1 MSNLFDSLLPQ
12 LVDKFS
18 LFPPELVF
26 LTIVLVIIP
35 TILASLLRFSLYRHL
50 RNLANKVKRLL
61 TGDSPGIQPEI
72 VRNLEKRF
80 GKASKSL
87 EIVNTTALVDG
98 AYSQEKFHFLGL
110 KFLCEQWDYFCR
122 VLPNLLLAFG
132 LLGTFL
138 GITLNLYNIAQ
149 VINQANAEDVGSL
162 IQNLQGPL
170 QSMGIA
176 FITSLFALVC
186 SSFLTVV
193 NLRYNTG
200 LAKITLIS
208 SLEDYLDNIYQP
220 SLEGY
225 SRLDQA
231 VNRMVDQQ
239 NEFLTRFHEK
249 VGQILESTLGRAVE
263 QMVAENTKSQ
273 LLGMQVYERLMEAS
287 GSLSAGASTFRESIQ
302 EITKIVPKIA
312 ENTKILASTA
322 IVFKESTDKL
332 ERSNFTTNFEKI
344 TVDLVDTQK
353 HFSGSAS
360 LLSYKL
366 AELVDNNQKTF
377 ELADKVYTNLDKF
390 SNTIQESSTVLL
402 DASQQLNQSKFSEKL
417 ASAASDLAV
426 SHNQFAGSVSTLN
439 NTSNSM
445 ESAVYKLRSSTETM
459 TEVAQGVNKL
469 SQQYV
474 KINELLEKRLNTE
487 SAQLSGIQSG
497 INQVQE
503 QLNSFM
509 NRMGKFFSGD
519 NQ

>member
-1 MSNLFDSLLPQ
+1 MEKIFDSLLPQ
-12 LVDKFS
+12 LIDKLR
-18 LFPPELVF
+18 LFPPELLF

-35 TILASLLRFSLYRHL
+35 TIIACLLRFSLYGHL
-50 RNLANKVKRLL
+50 KELSNKVKRLL
-61 TGDSPGIQPEI
+61 LAESAGIQPEI

-80 GKASKSL
+80 KQASLKL

-98 AYSQEKFHFLGL
+98 AYSQEKFNFFGF
-110 KFLCEQWDYFCR
+110 KFFCEQWDYFCR

-176 FITSLFALVC
+176 FITSLCALVC

-200 LAKITLIS
+200 LAKIALIS

-220 SLEGY
+220 SIEGY

-249 VGQILESTLGRAVE
+249 VGQILESTLGRAVDK
-263 QMVAENTKSQ
+263 MVDENTKSQ
-273 LLGMQVYERLMEAS
+273 QLGMRVYERLMEAS
-287 GSLSAGASTFRESIQ
+287 GSLSAGATTFRESIQ
-302 EITKIVPKIA
+302 EITKIVPKIQ

-332 ERSNFTTNFEKI
+332 ERSNFTANFEHI
-344 TVDLVDTQK
+344 TVDLVETQK
-353 HFSGSAS
+353 QFSGSAS

-366 AELVDNNQKTF
+366 GELIDTHHKSV
-377 ELADKVYTNLDKF
+377 ELADKVYNNLDKF
-390 SNTIQESSTVLL
+390 SDKIQASSTVLL
-402 DASQQLNQSKFSEKL
+402 DAAEQLNQSKFSEKL
-417 ASAASDLAV
+417 ASAASDLSI

-445 ESAVYKLRSSTETM
+445 ESAIYKLRNSTEKM
-459 TEVAQGVNKL
+459 TEVGQGVNTL
-469 SQQYV
+469 NQQYV
-474 KINELLEKRLNTE
+474 RINDLLEKRLNSE

-503 QLNSFM
+503 QLNSFV